1 LVSEIV
7 MSNKKRINFKEM
19 LKTTSGLKK
28 YIQEISSYKLDSTW
42 IRIEGIAEIAIAVMQ
57 KPVNDSK
64 KKQL

>member
-1 LVSEIV
+1 
-7 MSNKKRINFKEM
+7 M